1 MLLQVHILGSGVVGQ
16 AAFTKKHKW
25 MLSDTSSV
33 WQSHHGLADNCELL
47 QDDSEFYGQFS
58 CGIKTI
64 AVISVEPLGVI
75 QFGSNQKL
83 PERMEFVDETKKLF
97 QGTDIESLFAENS
110 ANGDVFGL
118 SGSLASSICN
128 SPYFMSPETLQSPSD
143 FVDPIMNMVQSFP
156 VEAFSLFDNQF
167 QNGGVETQT
176 NFGSYDFQPWQSP
189 VHSANYFNM
198 PQPSWGE
205 GSSLTSLQENIPAGA
220 ISQDCDNVFCAL
232 PNQFEYCTNT
242 VQNVL
247 ERPIMTSTHE
257 LGQSVDLVQTQAS
270 LWTFEESSRVDDFV
284 AGLSKPSLMYDL
296 SRSFSPM
303 AGQTNDNMSSVIST
317 SSNLNEQTNF
327 SVGSDPS
334 VQVKSSISNAF
345 SSFKG
350 EKHSNTSAFDNVFDG
365 FGCKMPENLDNIR
378 KPARSG
384 QQWDFGTSISGCTSE
399 HSIGSKDW
407 PSNRLFSKLG
417 LDHLLYDNPSSSCSF
432 VGSSCNDQLS
442 STKKRRIEHPQ
453 AEREVTKL
461 ETVSLIGEN
470 CSTNVMNT
478 KDHGKLS
485 KAVKKK
491 AKPGT
496 RPIPKDRV
504 RTYERLAELRELIPN
519 GGKMSI
525 DRLLHQTIKQLLF
538 FQSVTR
544 LAEGLKRTEE
554 LKDKKGP
561 KDTKTNSNTSGVT
574 WACEIENQTMV
585 CPLIVEDLCTPGQML
600 IEILCQEQG
609 FFLEIVDVIRGFGLN
624 ILKGTMELRE
634 TKIWAHFI
642 VEPEANA
649 FVSRHEL
656 FSSLLQ
662 LLQLSGPSELHAS
675 DQLGNVRD
683 GRTSTSS
690 NCSESA
696 VPFPISLPEGVPCMS
711 LY

>member
-1 MLLQVHILGSGVVGQ
+1 MSKGKSETVAKALLKSLCCGNGWSYAVFWGFNQQNSLFLTLRDAYYEEEMGGLIDDMLLQVNILGSGVVGQ
-16 AAFTKKHKW
+16 VAFTKNHKW
-25 MLSDTSSV
+25 MLSDTNSV
-33 WQSHHGLADNCELL
+33 WQSHHGLADNCDELL

-64 AVISVEPLGVI
+64 AVISVEPLGVV

-97 QGTDIESLFAENS
+97 QGTDIETIFAQSSSSS

-128 SPYFMSPETLQSPSD
+128 SSYFMSPEALPSPD

-156 VEAFSLFDNQF
+156 VEAFSLFDDQF

-176 NFGSYDFQPWQSP
+176 NFSSYGFQPSCSS
-189 VHSANYFNM
+189 V
-198 PQPSWGE
+198 WGLE
-205 GSSLTSLQENIPAGA
+205 GSSLTSLQGNILPGA
-220 ISQDCDNVFCAL
+220 ISQDCDNAFCAL
-232 PNQFEYCTNT
+232 PDQFEYCTNT

-247 ERPIMTSTHE
+247 ERPVMTSTHE
-257 LGQSVDLVQTQAS
+257 LGQS
-270 LWTFEESSRVDDFV
+270 
-284 AGLSKPSLMYDL
+284 
-296 SRSFSPM
+296 
-303 AGQTNDNMSSVIST
+303 
-317 SSNLNEQTNF
+317 
-327 SVGSDPS
+327 
-334 VQVKSSISNAF
+334 
-345 SSFKG
+345 
-350 EKHSNTSAFDNVFDG
+350 AFDEVLDG
-365 FGCKMPENLDNIR
+365 FGCKMPEKSDNIR
-378 KPARSG
+378 KPAATSG

-417 LDHLLYDNPSSSCSF
+417 LDHLLSDNPSSSCSF

-442 STKKRRIEHPQ
+442 STKKRRIEHPL
-453 AEREVTKL
+453 ASEREVTKL
-461 ETVSLIGEN
+461 ETIVSLIGEN

-478 KDHGKLS
+478 KDHEKPS

-538 FQSVTR
+538 LQSVTR
-544 LAEGLKRTEE
+544 LAEGLKKTEE
-554 LKDKKGP
+554 LKDKKGR
-561 KDTKTNSNTSGVT
+561 KDSNSNSNTNGVT
-574 WACEIENQTMV
+574 WACEIENQTMI
-585 CPLIVEDLCTPGQML
+585 CPLVVEDLCTPGQML

-662 LLQLSGPSELHAS
+662 LLQLSGPSELHAR

-683 GRTSTSS
+683 NGRPSTSS

-696 VPFPISLPEGVPCMS
+696 VPFPISLPEG